1 MLVLALV
8 HAELGG
14 MYPVAGGST
23 RHPHFS
29 IGNLATGGII
39 FSYQGF
45 EQAIQFGGETRNPG
59 RNMPFVVIGSMLV
72 GLVLYIAPQVA
83 FLGAL
88 EPSNLS
94 KGWDEITFPGL
105 AGPFAGL
112 ATAVGA
118 SWLAVLLYID
128 VAVSPG
134 GTGLLYSAL
143 SACLSFALARNH

>member
-1 MLVLALV
+1 
-8 HAELGG
+8 
-14 MYPVAGGST
+14 
-23 RHPHFS
+23 
-29 IGNLATGGII
+29 
-39 FSYQGF
+39 
-45 EQAIQFGGETRNPG
+45 
-59 RNMPFVVIGSMLV
+59 MPFAVIGSMLV
-72 GLVLYIAPQVA
+72 GLVLYIALQVA

-134 GTGLLYSAL
+134 GTGLLYSAS